1 MNWEETIKF
10 IRTKPEYA
18 DLVEKA
24 YFEEDLRLNVER
36 FKSSEEFIETLRV
49 LKENLPQAKTILDIG
64 SGNGISAIAFA
75 LAGYE
80 VTVSEPDP
88 SDTIGAGAV
97 RALKVIYN
105 IENLDVYQEFAE
117 NIKFDGKVFDVVY
130 VRQAMHHAYNL
141 PEFVKN
147 LAGLLRPGG
156 MLFTVRDHVIF
167 DARDKEWFLENHPLH
182 KFYGGENAFTPA
194 EYETAMKNAGL
205 TIVQSWKHF
214 DSVINYFPMTKAE
227 YHATPL
233 KAEKELEAILA
244 GRVGVLARLPFVKS
258 WYKRRLGFD
267 VNKFFNERNIPGRM
281 YSYLAQKK

>member
-10 IRTKPEYA
+10 IRTRPEYA

-36 FKSSEEFIETLRV
+36 FKSSEEFIETLRL

-97 RALKVIYN
+97 RALKAIYN
-105 IENLDVYQEFAE
+105 IKDLDVYQEFAE
-117 NIKFDGKVFDVVY
+117 NIKFDGKLFDVVY

-141 PEFVKN
+141 REFVKN

-194 EYETAMKNAGL
+194 EYEAAIEDAGL
-205 TIVQSWKHF
+205 TIIQSWKHF
-214 DSVINYFPMTKAE
+214 ENVINYFPMTKAE
-227 YHATPL
+227 YSAAPL
-233 KAEKELEAILA
+233 KKEKELEEILA
-244 GRVGVLARLPFVKS
+244 GRIGVLAKISFVKS
-258 WYKRRLGFD
+258 WYKRRHGFD
-267 VNKFFNERNIPGRM
+267 VNNFFNERRVPGRM
-281 YSYLAQKK
+281 YSYLAQKL